1 MNSKLHMNYLN
12 TFYNAYLDYKDA
24 SLSGRYIHLEQ
35 IEPLLVTYKNLFQ
48 IKILGESVEK
58 RPIYSISLGSGSK
71 RILMWSQMHGNESTT
86 TKAVFDVLKYIKNN
100 RSFRD
105 YILENFTIC
114 ILPMVNPDGALAYTR
129 ANSKMVDLNRDAQDR
144 SQPESVVLKEAF
156 DSFKPEYCFNLHDQ
170 RTIFSAGIA
179 ALPATVS
186 FLTPA
191 EDKERSITQQRK
203 RSMEIISVMNQFLQK
218 HIPGQV
224 GRYDDGYNI
233 NCVGDTFQSAQ
244 IPTILF
250 ESGHFQNDY
259 QREQTRMYIA
269 SSIVCAINYIGEHN
283 IDGTQYK
290 AYFEIPENAKLF
302 YDVLLRNF
310 PVVEDSTVQHVD
322 IAVLFKESLRNGKLE
337 FIPNVE
343 RIEKDLKFYG
353 HKEFDMNQLGT
364 PAVEKHEINESFL
377 TKLLRKI

>member
-1 MNSKLHMNYLN
+1 MDHLN
-12 TFYNAYLDYKDA
+12 TFYTAYSDYKDNTI
-24 SLSGRYIHLEQ
+24 SGRYIHLEH
-35 IEPLLVTYKNLFQ
+35 IEPLLDSYKDIFQ
-48 IKILGESVEK
+48 ISILGESVK
-58 RPIYSISLGSGSK
+58 QRPIYSITLGSGSK

-86 TKAVFDVLKYIKNN
+86 TKSVFDVLKYIKDNKD
-100 RSFRD
+100 FRE
-105 YILENFTIC
+105 YVLQNFTLC
-114 ILPMVNPDGALAYTR
+114 ILPMVNPDGAHAYTR
-129 ANSKMVDLNRDAQDR
+129 VNSKMVDLNRDAQDR
-144 SQPESVVLKEAF
+144 SQPESIILREVF
-156 DSFKPEYCFNLHDQ
+156 NSFKPDFCFNLHDQ
-170 RTIFSAGIA
+170 RTIFSAGKA

-203 RSMEIISVMNQFLQK
+203 RSMEIISVMNQFLQQ

-250 ESGHFQNDY
+250 ESGHYQNDY
-259 QREQTRMYIA
+259 QREQTRKYIA
-269 SSIVCAINYIGEHN
+269 SSLVCAITYIGEHT
-283 IDGTQYK
+283 IGGDQYRS
-290 AYFEIPENAKLF
+290 YFEIPENDKLF

-310 PVVEDSTVQHVD
+310 PILEDSKVEHLD
-322 IAVLFKESLRNGKLE
+322 IAILFKETLRNGKLE

-343 RIEKDLKFYG
+343 RIEKDLTFFG
-353 HKEFDMNQLGT
+353 HKEFDMNQLGY
-364 PAVEKHEINESFL
+364 PAVVKNEINETFL